1 MRKTLS
7 YIFSFL
13 IYSGISIIMIRFIPR
28 FGIESTW
35 KDIYYILPMIFLL
48 CLLLSIFKP
57 IIKIKNKDKNE
68 NGSVSN

>member
-13 IYSGISIIMIRFIPR
+13 IYSGISIIMIRFIPFR
-28 FGIESTW
+28 GNESTW
-35 KDIYYILPMIFLL
+35 QDIYEMLPIIIPL
-48 CLLLSIFKP
+48 CLLLSLFKP
-57 IIKIKNKDKNE
+57 MIKIKNKDKNK